1 VAEQISRVESILKK
15 LNLVKRERAQVLK
28 DLKDKVHNDDISNV
42 LILNKKSITGQESQ
56 LFEAE
61 LEKFRPHQ
69 NRLLQANH
77 KQTALMKEL
86 TKTYGDLLQDKRV
99 RAEQS
104 KYEGITRQR
113 NSVMARYKKIYDSFN
128 SLRSGITQAQTFYS
142 EMTETVDSLRKNV
155 DTFINNRRSEGAQLL
170 GQIEREKASGTADHE
185 EREREKLRQLMERL
199 STEPKPPSVPPP
211 SSATGPA
218 KAKSPPP
225 PVKAP
230 VYPTNIAP
238 PKASPHFPPAVP
250 QQHGT
255 PVSHSPSPYGQ
266 YMPPGTGVSYLPSQN
281 FQQGAAA
288 PLSEGYNPM
297 AYPIP
302 ASSMSPPPSQP
313 FYSPTPTPFYT
324 SPTPPVPSSQYMPQ
338 GYVPPPPPPRPQQTT
353 YAPSTGPFPSGPGGY
368 AQARPYG
375 SSQHHKVQSQS
386 SPQSGQPSSSSAV
399 DPWAGLNAWK

>member
-1 VAEQISRVESILKK
+1 
-15 LNLVKRERAQVLK
+15 
-28 DLKDKVHNDDISNV
+28 
-42 LILNKKSITGQESQ
+42 
-56 LFEAE
+56 
-61 LEKFRPHQ
+61 
-69 NRLLQANH
+69 
-77 KQTALMKEL
+77 M
-86 TKTYGDLLQDKRV
+86 

-104 KYEGITRQR
+104 KYESITRQR

-128 SLRSGITQAQTFYS
+128 NLGSGIKQAQTFYA
-142 EMTETVDSLRKNV
+142 EMTETVDNLKKNV

-170 GQIEREKASGTADHE
+170 GQIEREKAAGTSDHE

-199 STEPKPPSVPPP
+199 STEPKPPSVPPG
-211 SSATGPA
+211 SSTAGPA

-230 VYPTNIAP
+230 AYPTNIAP
-238 PKASPHFPPAVP
+238 PKASPHFAPTVP

-255 PVSHSPSPYGQ
+255 PVSHSPAPYSQ
-266 YMPPGTGVSYLPSQN
+266 YVPPAGVSYLPSQS

-324 SPTPPVPSSQYMPQ
+324 SPTPPVPSGQYMPQ
-338 GYVPPPPPPRPQQTT
+338 GYVPPPPPPRPQQPT
-353 YAPSTGPFPSGPGGY
+353 YPPSTGPFPSGPGGY
-368 AQARPYG
+368 AQSRPYG
-375 SSQHHKVQSQS
+375 SSQHHKTHSQS
-386 SPQSGQPSSSSAV
+386 SPQTGHSVSSNPS